1 MFARQLNVIR
11 SIFFLILFSSV
22 PLSIAS
28 STTDVKALPS
38 AKTPHEVV
46 EQVTQELLK
55 TISIHRNSFSEDP
68 EAFFDALD
76 VLLKDVI
83 DFDWIAYRVM
93 GKYAKKSNLEQKNR
107 FAYTFRRELI
117 ETYGRGLLSYGEQS
131 IVVIPSE
138 KDTKGLKSTRVVQ
151 EIRGPDGV
159 FPLIY
164 SMSLTRSGYWKV
176 TNLVINGINLGKIF
190 RNQFSQRAR
199 KLGGD
204 IDKIIDTWSSSR
216 SS

>member
-11 SIFFLILFSSV
+11 SIFFLILSSSV
-22 PLSIAS
+22 PLSMAS

-46 EQVTQELLK
+46 EQVTHELLK
-55 TISIHRNSFSEDP
+55 TISVHRNSFSENP

-76 VLLKDVI
+76 ILLKDVI

-138 KDTKGLKSTRVVQ
+138 KDSKGLKSTRVVQ

-164 SMSLTRSGYWKV
+164 SMSLTRTGHWKV